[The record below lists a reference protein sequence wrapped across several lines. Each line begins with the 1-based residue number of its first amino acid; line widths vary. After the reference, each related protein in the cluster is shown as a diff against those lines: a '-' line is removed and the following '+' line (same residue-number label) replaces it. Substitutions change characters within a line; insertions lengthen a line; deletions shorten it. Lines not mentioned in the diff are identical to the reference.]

1 MTRGRQRTSVPGAAC
16 LRLVT
21 HNVRKQVASRRVELL
36 PHWRDVLRG
45 DVVALQETACN
56 LDGLHAAMQHSAG
69 DFVWHLPHR
78 AHDGAPTGGGV
89 ALLVRSSLLGG
100 AVRAGAVW
108 SGPSGREFRGRV
120 IGLPLRWGGHRLFVV
135 NVYLPNV
142 DQGAWLR
149 ALLPDLLDACGSRQL
164 VLLGDFNFVEDP
176 QKDRVRAGAAL
187 PLPGDAPGT
196 AALRDLCPSLI
207 DAYRRRSPGGRQMTH
222 VYSVGASRLDRVYVA
237 APLVESLLSCRAGPA
252 HLSDHRA
259 VVAVL
264 AACSPATPVARGP
277 GLRRCRLLFLKC
289 PALLQQYRDWCQ
301 AHVALA
307 PTDDGALMEWWL
319 VTFKPA
325 LVCEILRLNR
335 ASRMPA
341 AMHLDQP
348 QGLPGLCARQAA
360 VAAAQARLDAGQAEA
375 LPDLLAARSALRGAL
390 AVGRPPPAW
399 LHAREGPC
407 PALSAA
413 VAPRAASRAV
423 AALRAPSGFL
433 QPPGRPQA
441 QLMAQHLAAISASF
455 VSDAAATAA
464 VLAAVAQPEHPRLS
478 DAEAQA
484 LDAPAF
490 GEVEVKRALK
500 RLPSGASPGVDGL
513 PLEAYRKAASSFL
526 PLLTRIFNAV
536 GSRGVVAPDFLDGAV
551 VSLPKPGAADLAD
564 PSSYRPITLLNS
576 DYKLLAKVLANRLLA
591 CVGTVVAPTQAG
603 YVPGRHI
610 GSNVLAL
617 QLLPHHLAA
626 AGRSGVVVFLDTRKA
641 FDTIDRGF
649 LLSVMEAVGVGPRFR
664 AWVALLLGDT
674 RACSVLN
681 GYVSA
686 RVRFRAG
693 VRQGC
698 PLSPLLY
705 LFVGEALLRF
715 LSRHGQFGLP
725 LPGGGTL
732 VALQLADDTQVPLA
746 GLHLEAALLADLDV
760 FGRASNQRVNVD
772 KTTALPVGLS
782 APLPANPPR
791 TPGGMRQAAT
801 ANALGFTFPA
811 GVGAVV
817 PVGGWEARLQSA
829 FGRLDRLGGQPL
841 TMFGRAV
848 AATAY
853 SSSKLLYAAE
863 FSDVPP
869 AVLARWQDALA
880 AFVQCGITPATQ
892 HRQRFFGVRRALLE
906 GHPSRGGFGLLSLRE
921 HIMARQAK
929 WAALLLLDEGGH
941 PWVQLARALLPAPA
955 AWMLGAWPGDA
966 HLPPAVLAASPPAL
980 QRLMLA
986 AVALPAPGL
995 QPLPPRPGR
1004 PHPGLVTGWRL
1015 PYTTK
1020 VVPVGSLTVKAAT
1033 ALLYFGGDVEEARD
1047 EAFLTFVLALPAGPR
1062 QAGVRPAGLQRDAA
1076 LAPLY
1081 ATLGGLWRLPWSNDY
1096 KQVFWRLLYDGL
1108 PTVGRLHQRGE
1119 CACGLPSTARR
1130 RPNDWHHVFWEC
1142 FVARAVRAELQRC
1155 CPGGA
1160 DLTRRQLLLMQPP
1173 AGVLLEV
1180 WQVVCLAALN
1190 AMWRCRAQPTAR
1202 AVTLAA
1208 VISRA
1213 GEAVD
1218 CFWSL
1223 LHDFVRTGRYRQS
1236 WRRRMTPAHPFL
1248 RFAGAHAP
1256 LRVCRP
1262 PVGVVLPE
1270 G

>member
-1 MTRGRQRTSVPGAAC
+1 MPRGPRRASVPGAAC

-36 PHWRDVLRG
+36 SHWRDVLRG
-45 DVVALQETACN
+45 DVIALQETACN
-56 LDGLHAAMQHSAG
+56 LDGLRDAMHHSAG

-78 AHDGAPTGGGV
+78 AHDSAPAGGGV

-108 SGPSGREFRGRV
+108 SGPRGHEFDGRV
-120 IGLPLRWGGHRLFVV
+120 VGLPLRWGGHRLFVV
-135 NVYLPNV
+135 NVYLPNLG
-142 DQGAWLR
+142 QGAWLR
-149 ALLPDLLDACGSRQL
+149 ALLPHLLDACGSQQL

-176 QKDRVRAGAAL
+176 RQDRVRAGTAP
-187 PLPGDAPGT
+187 PLPGDAHGT

-237 APLVESLLSCRAGPA
+237 APLVDSVLSCRAGPA

-264 AACSPATPVARGP
+264 AACRPACPAARGP

-289 PALLQQYRDWCQ
+289 PDLLQQYRDWCH

-307 PTDDGALMEWWL
+307 PADDDALMEWWL

-335 ASRMPA
+335 ASRMPDA
-341 AMHLDQP
+341 LRLQP
-348 QGLPGLCARQAA
+348 ELCARQAA
-360 VAAAQARLDAGQAEA
+360 VAAAQARLDAGQADA
-375 LPDLLAARSALRGAL
+375 LPDLLAARHALRGAL
-390 AVGRPPPAW
+390 VGGRAPPAW
-399 LHAREGPC
+399 LHVREGPC
-407 PALSAA
+407 PLLSAA

-441 QLMAQHLAAISASF
+441 QLMAQHLAAISGPF
-455 VSDAAATAA
+455 VPQAAATSA
-464 VLAAVAQPEHPRLS
+464 VLTAVSQPAHPRLS
-478 DAEAQA
+478 EAEAQA
-484 LDAPAF
+484 LDAPLF
-490 GEVEVKRALK
+490 GEAEVKRALK

-513 PLEAYRKAASSFL
+513 PLEAYRRAASSFL
-526 PLLTRIFNAV
+526 PLLTRIFNVV
-536 GSRGVVAPDFLDGAV
+536 GARGAVAPEFLDGAV

-591 CVGTVVAPTQAG
+591 CIGTVVAPTQTG

-617 QLLPHHLAA
+617 QLLPQHLAA
-626 AGRSGVVVFLDTRKA
+626 TGRSGVVVFLDTRKA

-649 LLSVMEAVGVGPRFR
+649 LLAVMAAVGVGPRFR

-681 GYVSA
+681 GHVSA

-715 LSRHGQFGLP
+715 LSRHGRFGLP

-746 GLHLEAALLADLDV
+746 GLHLEEDLLADLDA

-772 KTTALPVGLS
+772 KTTALPVGQS
-782 APLPANPPR
+782 APLPADPPR
-791 TPGGMRQAAT
+791 TPGGMRQAA
-801 ANALGFTFPA
+801 AASALGFTFHEGLGP
-811 GVGAVV
+811 VV
-817 PVGGWEARLQSA
+817 PVGGWEVRLQSA

-841 TMFGRAV
+841 TMFGRAM
-848 AATAY
+848 AANAY
-853 SSSKLLYAAE
+853 ASSKLLYAAE
-863 FSDVPP
+863 FSDVPQE
-869 AVLARWQDALA
+869 VLARWQDALA
-880 AFVQCGITPATQ
+880 AFVQCGLTPSAR
-892 HRQRFFGVRRALLE
+892 HRQRFFGVRRSLLE

-929 WAALLLLDEGGH
+929 WASLLLLDEGGH
-941 PWVQLARALLPAPA
+941 PWVRLARALLPAPA
-955 AWMLGAWPGDA
+955 AGLLGAWPGGA
-966 HLPPAVLAASPPAL
+966 HLPPAVLAACPPAVRRML
-980 QRLMLA
+980 LA

-995 QPLPPRPGR
+995 QPLPARPGQ
-1004 PHPGLVTGWRL
+1004 PHPGLVTGWRW
-1015 PYTTK
+1015 PYTAR
-1020 VVPVGSLTVKAAT
+1020 VVPATCLTVKAAT
-1033 ALLYFGGDVEEARD
+1033 ALLSACGDVEDARD
-1047 EAFLTFVLALPAGPR
+1047 EAFLTFVLALPDGPGR
-1062 QAGVRPAGLQRDAA
+1062 AAVRPSGLQRDAA

-1081 ATLGGLWRLPWSNDY
+1081 ATLAALWRLPWSNDY

-1108 PTVGRLHQRGE
+1108 PTAGRLHQSGV
-1119 CACGLPSTARR
+1119 CACGLPSAQRR
-1130 RPNDWHHVFWEC
+1130 PPNDWHHVFWEC
-1142 FVARAVRAELQRC
+1142 FVARAVRTELQRC
-1155 CPGGA
+1155 CPGGSA
-1160 DLTRRQLLLMQPP
+1160 LTRQQLFLMQPP

-1208 VISRA
+1208 AIQRA
-1213 GEAVD
+1213 GDAVD

-1223 LHDFVRTGRYRQS
+1223 LHDFTRTGRYRQS

-1248 RFAGAHAP
+1248 RFARASAP
-1256 LRVCRP
+1256 LHVSRP
-1262 PVGVVLPE
+1262 PVGVVSWA